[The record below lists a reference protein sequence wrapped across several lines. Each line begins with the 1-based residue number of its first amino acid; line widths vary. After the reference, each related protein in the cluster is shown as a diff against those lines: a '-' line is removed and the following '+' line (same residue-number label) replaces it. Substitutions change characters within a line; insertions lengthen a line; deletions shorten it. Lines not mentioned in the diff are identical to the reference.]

1 MALST
6 NFTFSCDRWTDSESP
21 LDYEFFYDGNQSQ
34 TVFSSVSSPSGTSV
48 NKTAWLVAGDETNNY
63 TLTVGFTV
71 KDSLGSKTL
80 QYFDV
85 QVFNGS
91 ASSQIGWLL
100 LMQMII
106 QERTFETRKIHNAML
121 RQH

>member
-1 MALST
+1 M
-6 NFTFSCDRWTDSESP
+6 
-21 LDYEFFYDGNQSQ
+21 
-34 TVFSSVSSPSGTSV
+34 
-48 NKTAWLVAGDETNNY
+48 AGDETNNY

-106 QERTFETRKIHNAML
+106 QERTFETPKIHNAML